1 MTKPNFNNKYA
12 SGIRKPRRA
21 IENAMLGISTITS
34 GICLAGIAIQFI
46 SPGASFS
53 SSPLLWALTMALGF
67 SIAYVAD
74 FRINQ
79 WLGRF
84 AITEIIAWM
93 SGYFEIPMMRKI
105 NALIFGSIV
114 AFGVFVSFVTS
125 WDGSRIT
132 ASMAPTVTPVMLSSV
147 MQTERQMLNSE
158 LAPYRK
164 SVSDI
169 EGKIKAAVTAR
180 TSGELQRLSSQ
191 GNVWAKSEIQKI
203 SSDVE
208 RQYGKE
214 LAAAKTALGK
224 AEEREQ
230 GRADKV
236 LNDAEGRNKEVTAK
250 NEERV
255 STIWNILTAL
265 GTLPLIFGM
274 LLIVADCNETILA
287 QKPKVYAKQ
296 ANGGK
301 DPNQRSSED
310 MEAEALY
317 QNVNP

>member
-1 MTKPNFNNKYA
+1 MKPTFSNKYA
-12 SGIRKPRRA
+12 TGIKKPRRA
-21 IENAMLGISTITS
+21 IENSMLGISTITS
-34 GICLAGIAIQFI
+34 GICLAGILIQFVA
-46 SPGASFS
+46 PGANFS
-53 SSPLLWALTMALGF
+53 TSPWLWALATALGF
-67 SIAYVAD
+67 VFAWVAD
-74 FRINQ
+74 FLINQ
-79 WLGRF
+79 RLGRF
-84 AITEIIAWM
+84 AITELIAWF
-93 SGYFEIPMMRKI
+93 SGYFEIPLIRKV
-105 NALIFGSIV
+105 NAVIFASIV

-147 MQTERQMLNSE
+147 MQTERQTLNSE

-164 SVSDI
+164 SVADI

-191 GNVWAKSEIQKI
+191 GNAWAKSEIQKI
-203 SSDVE
+203 SSEIE
-208 RQYGKE
+208 RQYSKE
-214 LAAAKTALGK
+214 LAAAKTALAK
-224 AEEREQ
+224 SEEREQ

-287 QKPKVYAKQ
+287 QKPKVYARQ
-296 ANGGK
+296 ATGK

-317 QNVNP
+317 QTINP